1 MARVPAYGG
10 EGYEKQHTQISARHQ
25 QHERRGRSVPDSEEA
40 RQNDIL
46 IEWLACLRTA
56 AKGTRN
62 NTPRFL
68 PGTSN
73 MNVEE
78 EVFRIQKKLGK
89 MTSLS
94 DGSSLA
100 WRRVIFRQDSKFL
113 GCALARIQEGKYL
126 LGNSLFWVVSF
137 RCVRT
142 AAKGTRNNT
151 PRFLPGTSNMN
162 VEEEVFRI
170 QKKLGK
176 MTSLSD
182 GSRACVRRRRVRET
196 THPGFCQAPAT

>member
-46 IEWLACLRTA
+46 IGWLACVRTA
-56 AKGTRN
+56 AKGGRQN
-62 NTPRFL
+62 DIL
-68 PGTSN
+68 IGW
-73 MNVEE
+73 
-78 EVFRIQKKLGK
+78 
-89 MTSLS
+89 
-94 DGSSLA
+94 LA
-100 WRRVIFRQDSKFL
+100 
-113 GCALARIQEGKYL
+113 
-126 LGNSLFWVVSF
+126 
-137 RCVRT
+137 CVRT

>member
-46 IEWLACLRTA
+46 IEWLACVRTA
-56 AKGTRN
+56 AKGGRQN
-62 NTPRFL
+62 DIL
-68 PGTSN
+68 IGW
-73 MNVEE
+73 
-78 EVFRIQKKLGK
+78 
-89 MTSLS
+89 
-94 DGSSLA
+94 LA
-100 WRRVIFRQDSKFL
+100 
-113 GCALARIQEGKYL
+113 
-126 LGNSLFWVVSF
+126 
-137 RCVRT
+137 CVRT

>member
-1 MARVPAYGG
+1 MARVRAYGG
-10 EGYEKQHTQISARHQ
+10 EGYEKQHTQVSAKHQ
-25 QHERRGRSVPDSEEA
+25 QHERRGRSVRDSEEA

-46 IEWLACLRTA
+46 IGWLA
-56 AKGTRN
+56 
-62 NTPRFL
+62 
-68 PGTSN
+68 
-73 MNVEE
+73 
-78 EVFRIQKKLGK
+78 
-89 MTSLS
+89 
-94 DGSSLA
+94 
-100 WRRVIFRQDSKFL
+100 
-113 GCALARIQEGKYL
+113 
-126 LGNSLFWVVSF
+126 
-137 RCVRT
+137 CVRT

-170 QKKLGK
+170 QKNLGK